1 MSKMTVAE
9 AAVHFNVSKEAIH
22 NRIRRGSIDCIIEN
36 GVKYVVAGE
45 AEPIKSGTDS
55 RYYEY
60 IEKENE
66 RLKNRVE
73 KLEDETRGLR
83 DQREQ
88 MLIQERQKIETIYKE
103 RDEQLKSV
111 LQVVATKFLANMN
124 VDHMIEDAVT
134 AEVVEVEDDDT
145 KVVSLKDFLKLKDYK
160 EKKKERI
167 KKRFKK
173 AAKKDSRIIVKKGK
187 YHLNIEK
194 YDYKDLLK

>member
-45 AEPIKSGTDS
+45 TEPIKSSTDS

-134 AEVVEVEDDDT
+134 AEVVEVEERS
-145 KVVSLKDFLKLKDYK
+145 KVVLLKDFLKLKGYK

-173 AAKKDSRIIVKKGK
+173 GAKKDSRIIVKKGK
-187 YHLNIEK
+187 YYLDIQK